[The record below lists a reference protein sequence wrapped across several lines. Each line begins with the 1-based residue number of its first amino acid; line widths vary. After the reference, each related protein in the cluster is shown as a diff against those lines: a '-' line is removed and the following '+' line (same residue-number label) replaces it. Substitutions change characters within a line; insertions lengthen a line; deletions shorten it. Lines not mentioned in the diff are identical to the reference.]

1 MSTVTPDQGII
12 IPVGGDPANNPQ
24 AFTDMIAGVESRL
37 VLRYTNLA
45 NRTALHPVGVEGQ
58 LSDLAAENRMDAFD
72 GASWISAGQR
82 GLYARRMRTTNAAPI
97 NNSTAL
103 VSDAALQVP
112 LDVTGLFR
120 FYGRI
125 YYDASIAG
133 DFKLAF
139 TWPTVAASGS
149 KWGLIG
155 RDAGTATNVTAAG
168 TTASGTA
175 VPAGGNVVGTMTFV
189 DFDGFL
195 NTTATGTLVTQYAQN
210 TLDASNL
217 TIQFGSWLQVEKAS

>member
-1 MSTVTPDQGII
+1 MSTVTPDQAII

-45 NRTALHPVGVEGQ
+45 NRTALHPVSVEGQ
-58 LSDLAAENRMDAFD
+58 ISDLAAENRMDAYD
-72 GASWISAGQR
+72 GASWISQTAR
-82 GLYARRMRTTNAAPI
+82 GLYARRMRTTNAAAI

-103 VSDAALQVP
+103 VSDAVLQVP
-112 LDVTGLFR
+112 LDVTGTFR
-120 FYGRI
+120 FYGRV
-125 YYDASIAG
+125 YYDSSATG

-139 TWPTVAASGS
+139 TWPAVVANGS

-155 RDAGTATNVTAAG
+155 RDSGTATNVTAAG

-175 VPAGGNVVGTMTFV
+175 VPAGGNGVGTMTFV

-195 NTTATGTLVTQYAQN
+195 ITSATGTLVTQYAQN
-210 TLDASNL
+210 TLDATNTTVQL
-217 TIQFGSWLQVEKAS
+217 GSWLEVLKVG